1 MRTALRALLCVS
13 TTKFKKG
20 TRSGRRRSGAKRS
33 GGRPNEGTQ
42 FALSTQRA
50 HSNVQRNG
58 QLFCEQVERERNM
71 ESPKGRIVLK
81 ILRSILDPLRVSFVG
96 FNRVLGVGFWWF
108 SIYRNFP
115 CSTSM
120 DRNFPPWKFP
130 MLEISQLQ
138 VRNFLSIKIS
148 KLVFSFACSLP

>member
-58 QLFCEQVERERNM
+58 QLFCGYDTTRN
-71 ESPKGRIVLK
+71 EHGHPQRQNCIENP
-81 ILRSILDPLRVSFVG
+81 RNILDPLRVFFVG
-96 FNRVLGVGFWWF
+96 FCRVLGVGFWWF
-108 SIYRNFP
+108 SMYRNVKNP
-115 CSTSM
+115 IYKCPLY
-120 DRNFPPWKFP
+120 RNVQSGGWRPKAPSP
-130 MLEISQLQ
+130 LCARI
-138 VRNFLSIKIS
+138 R
-148 KLVFSFACSLP
+148 

>member
-58 QLFCEQVERERNM
+58 QLFCGYDEGERRIQFAQRQNCIENPRN
-71 ESPKGRIVLK
+71 
-81 ILRSILDPLRVSFVG
+81 ILDPFKSVVLWGLVSRIF
-96 FNRVLGVGFWWF
+96 F
-108 SIYRNFP
+108 
-115 CSTSM
+115 
-120 DRNFPPWKFP
+120 
-130 MLEISQLQ
+130 
-138 VRNFLSIKIS
+138 
-148 KLVFSFACSLP
+148 